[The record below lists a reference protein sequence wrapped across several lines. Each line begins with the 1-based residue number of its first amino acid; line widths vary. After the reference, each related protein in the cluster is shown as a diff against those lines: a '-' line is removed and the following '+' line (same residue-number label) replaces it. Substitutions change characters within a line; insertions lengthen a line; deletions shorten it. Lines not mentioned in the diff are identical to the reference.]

1 MTWTGGFVD
10 GRLTDVSLQDVNIR
24 TAEDIAQDNEID
36 LMMLVKLKS
45 TRSRLYSVTVSRL
58 KGITYLQF
66 KKVLQQSAVPTRTTF
81 WK

>member
-45 TRSRLYSVTVSRL
+45 TRSRPCS
-58 KGITYLQF
+58 
-66 KKVLQQSAVPTRTTF
+66 VPTRTTF